1 MSCHLSLWGRQ
12 YFLEEQVLVGELIGE
27 GYQINSLPWIAIRT
41 SVREVFKG
49 RVCASE

>member
-1 MSCHLSLWGRQ
+1 M
-12 YFLEEQVLVGELIGE
+12 LVGELIGE